1 MTEDMSEFLGVFLEE
16 AREQLEQLEQDFLNL
31 EREATPELLQ
41 RIFRAAHTLKG
52 SSRAMGFVSMGELT
66 HAMED
71 VLDGLRQNT
80 LAISPSLIDALFQA
94 LDSLKQ
100 QTGEIAETGNSERDT
115 TKETEA
121 LRNALQ
127 GEAPSSVTDTSSQT
141 PIEINRDWALTP
153 EQCGAAEEAQG
164 AGLSLYRLRLTLAT
178 DCLMKSIRVL
188 MALQALEAIGSVL
201 ALNPSEEAIEQE
213 TFELDV
219 EILFATEKEREP
231 AQIQSA
237 VLQVSEIAGV
247 HLEAWQNSAKIVEPL
262 PPVVLIPEPEVEQK
276 QSEPKTGEAKA
287 VNKQAQT
294 IRVDVARLDNLL
306 NLVGELV
313 IDRTRLTQLGTR
325 LGEILKHQP
334 LMEQLSETAAHIG
347 RITDELQE
355 EIMKARM
362 LPVESVFNRFPRMVR
377 DLAQK
382 LNKEVE
388 LIIEGGETELDRSV
402 IEVISDPL
410 IHMIRNSVDHGI
422 ELPADRMQVGKPMQ
436 GTVWVRARHE
446 ESHVVIEIEDNG
458 KGIDPQRL
466 RDKAVQMGTLS
477 AEGAGR
483 LNDTEALQLIFA
495 SGFSTAKVVSEVSG
509 RGVGM
514 DIVRSNLEKLGGTVS
529 IESRVGEGSRF
540 TVKLPLTLAII
551 RALLV
556 GVYESVYAIPL
567 GSVVETLKIEASRIH
582 LINHREV
589 ILQRGRTLPIIR
601 MADVFPSRIGTTP
614 AEKSLLV
621 EPQTERAAQEEM
633 YYLVTVGFGERQVGL
648 LVDHLIGEQEIVIK
662 SLGRFLGDIR
672 GISGATI
679 LGDGRVGLIVDING
693 VIQFSTETQ
702 SALSH

>member
-1 MTEDMSEFLGVFLEE
+1 MMEDMSEFLGVFLEE

-31 EREATPELLQ
+31 ERETTPDLLQ

-71 VLDGLRQNT
+71 VLDGLRQNNIT
-80 LAISPSLIDALFQA
+80 ISPSLIDALFQA

-100 QTGEIAETGNSERDT
+100 QKEEIAETGNSERDT
-115 TKETEA
+115 SKETEA

-127 GEAPSSVTDTSSQT
+127 GESPAQDSTLSLPVPPPTEWTLTLEQT
-141 PIEINRDWALTP
+141 
-153 EQCGAAEEAQG
+153 GSAEEAQR
-164 AGLSLYRLRLTLAT
+164 AGLSVWRLRLTLAT

-188 MALQALEAIGSVL
+188 MVLHALEALGSVL
-201 ALNPSEEAIEQE
+201 ALNPDEDAIEQE
-213 TFELDV
+213 TFDLEV
-219 EILFATEKEREP
+219 EILFATEQTQT
-231 AQIQSA
+231 QIQSA
-237 VLQVSEIAGV
+237 VLQVSEIARV
-247 HLEAWQNSAKIVEPL
+247 TIEAWQSSHQSEEPL
-262 PPVVLIPEPEVEQK
+262 PITPPLPEPEANK
-276 QSEPKTGEAKA
+276 SEAKA
-287 VNKQAQT
+287 SENRPTNKQAQT

-313 IDRTRLTQLGTR
+313 IDRTRLTQLGSR
-325 LGEILKHQP
+325 LGEMLAHHP
-334 LMEQLSETAAHIG
+334 VMEQLSETAAHIG

-362 LPVESVFNRFPRMVR
+362 LPVDSVFNRFPRMVR
-377 DLAQK
+377 DLAHK

-388 LIIEGGETELDRSV
+388 LIVEGGETEIDRSV

-422 ELPADRMQVGKPMQ
+422 ELPNERTQAGKPMQ

-446 ESHVVIEIEDNG
+446 ESHVIIEIEDDG

-466 RDKAVQMGTLS
+466 RAKAIQMGTLS
-477 AEGAGR
+477 PETVGR

-529 IESRVGEGSRF
+529 IESHVGKGSRF

-567 GSVVETLKIEASRIH
+567 GSVVETLRIESSRIH

-601 MADVFPSRIGTTP
+601 MAEVFSSRVGTTP
-614 AEKSLLV
+614 AENSVHNLSHTQDAPRK
-621 EPQTERAAQEEM
+621 EM
-633 YYLVTVGFGERQVGL
+633 HYLVTVGFGERQVGL

-693 VIQFSTETQ
+693 VIQFSTEAQ
-702 SALSH
+702 SAFSHSKKE